1 MTRPTNNPSQNEN
14 QIEQRL
20 RDLEITTALA
30 DDMLDQL
37 NQTIFRQQ
45 QQIDALARELN
56 ILRQQLPQDR
66 NSGSQ
71 NLRDELPPHY

>member
-1 MTRPTNNPSQNEN
+1 MNTQDS
-14 QIEQRL
+14 IDQRL
-20 RDLEITTALA
+20 TDLEIKTGLA

-45 QQIDALARELN
+45 QQIDALARELSA
-56 ILRQQLPQDR
+56 LRQQLPQDR
-66 NSGSQ
+66 NAGLQ